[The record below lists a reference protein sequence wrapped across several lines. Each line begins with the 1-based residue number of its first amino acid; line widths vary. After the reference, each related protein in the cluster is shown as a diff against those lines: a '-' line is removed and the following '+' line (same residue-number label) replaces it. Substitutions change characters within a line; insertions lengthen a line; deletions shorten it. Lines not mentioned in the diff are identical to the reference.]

1 MTLTKKILKTY
12 KTLYKYNKNNKF
24 SQKRNRSFIHMYLLF
39 LQNKYRFNY
48 DFKNYP
54 KSLTLHECV
63 RDLYA
68 GVEIKK
74 LRNLLFP
81 DDKMLADIFFIK
93 NDFDIEK
100 YLRKLEE
107 FTYNLNYVNT
117 NIQIVD
123 YLGNTENDVTVTKVG
138 LCILVFKQQFPLIK
152 INSKLM
158 KNVINHLCRTAKPI
172 HGNLTYINSQS
183 IMILQQMNKLHKFDG
198 YEDYIKLVLL
208 SQDSN
213 GLWGSGYNSYLVQN
227 SQELDML
234 HTSVVMLNLLDYQIW
249 KTAQQLKNPTPN
261 PSLGPSPDTSK
272 KLDSKKNIT
281 STPKKDNSIKEID
294 VVVENF
300 ENKIQ
305 NKKNKKKKHRNT
317 IERFD
322 NLRGLKGNKFYFD
335 LNFYNTTLILVCVL
349 ILINI
354 PRIRNV
360 IPKV

>member
-1 MTLTKKILKTY
+1 MTIAKKILKTY
-12 KTLYKYNKNNKF
+12 KTLYNYNKNNKF
-24 SQKRNRSFIHMYLLF
+24 SQKKNRSFIHMYLLF
-39 LQNKYRFNY
+39 LQNKYRFNF

-68 GVEIKK
+68 GVDNKK

-81 DDKMLADIFFIK
+81 DDKLLGEIFFLK
-93 NDFDIEK
+93 SDFDIEK

-107 FTYNLNYVNT
+107 YTYNLNYVNT

-138 LCILVFKQQFPLIK
+138 LCVLVFMKQFPLIK
-152 INSKLM
+152 INSRLLR
-158 KNVINHLCRTAKPI
+158 NVINHLCRTAKPI

-208 SQDSN
+208 TQDTN
-213 GLWGSGYNSYLVQN
+213 GLWSSGFNSYIVQN
-227 SQELDML
+227 SQELDIL
-234 HTSVVMLNLLDYQIW
+234 HTSIVMLNLLDYQTW
-249 KTAQQLKNPTPN
+249 KTAQELKNPLPSPS
-261 PSLGPSPDTSK
+261 PSLDK
-272 KLDSKKNIT
+272 KLDMVNKKTNTSPENSASQNIQ
-281 STPKKDNSIKEID
+281 
-294 VVVENF
+294 ENF
-300 ENKIQ
+300 ENKLE
-305 NKKNKKKKHRNT
+305 KKLIKKKKNTQQKHKVT

-349 ILINI
+349 VLINL
-354 PRIRNV
+354 PRLQKIVPRV
-360 IPKV
+360 

>member
-1 MTLTKKILKTY
+1 MTITKKILKTY

-24 SQKRNRSFIHMYLLF
+24 SQKRNMSFIHMYLLL
-39 LQNKYRFNY
+39 LQNKYRFNF

-63 RDLYA
+63 KDLYA
-68 GVEIKK
+68 GVDIKK
-74 LRNLLFP
+74 IKNLLFP

-93 NDFDIEK
+93 DDFDIEK

-138 LCILVFKQQFPLIK
+138 LCVLVFMQQFPLIK
-152 INSKLM
+152 INSRLM
-158 KNVINHLCRTAKPI
+158 KNVVNHLCRTAKPL

-208 SQDSN
+208 TQDTN
-213 GLWGSGYNSYLVQN
+213 GMWSSGYNSYLVQN
-227 SQELDML
+227 SQELDIL
-234 HTSVVMLNLLDYQIW
+234 HSSVVMLNLLDYQIW
-249 KTAQQLKNPTPN
+249 KTAQDLKNPML
-261 PSLGPSPDTSK
+261 SPSPDISK
-272 KLDSKKNIT
+272 KLEPKQNTNSPNNQENS
-281 STPKKDNSIKEID
+281 STE
-294 VVVENF
+294 VEAVVETF
-300 ENKIQ
+300 EDKIKK
-305 NKKNKKKKHRNT
+305 KKNKKKKHRNT

-322 NLRGLKGNKFYFD
+322 NLRGLSGNKFYFD

-349 ILINI
+349 ILINL
-354 PRIRNV
+354 PRIRTV